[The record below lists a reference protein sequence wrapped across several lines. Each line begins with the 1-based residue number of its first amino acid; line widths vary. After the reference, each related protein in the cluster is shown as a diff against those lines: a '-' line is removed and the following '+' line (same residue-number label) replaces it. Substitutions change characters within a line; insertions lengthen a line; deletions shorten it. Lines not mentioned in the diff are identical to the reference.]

1 MQGAVATDGGRLAA
15 APLADA
21 DPAGV
26 APLRLSP
33 RSVHSVEDVL
43 RRTGILTPEAE
54 ARAQR
59 PLQLVSTQRSGN
71 NVPDAI
77 QVRVLACVREAGCE

>member
-1 MQGAVATDGGRLAA
+1 MQL
-15 APLADA
+15 LEIYNES
-21 DPAGV
+21 
-26 APLRLSP
+26 LRDLL
-33 RSVHSVEDVL
+33 V
-43 RRTGILTPEAE
+43 PEAE